1 MFFGGDASVVV
12 EKDAAVGGRTNLCAM
27 SLSIRRASPSER
39 GSARNAHR
47 RVPHA
52 QKKAFF
58 CASSSSADASLSA
71 PTLPFEGHPS
81 VSRMD
86 ATISTTGP
94 ARFKRET
101 SLGAASSAT
110 EISFFSSRNASSS
123 RRASRCSPVFAARG
137 FFASGPGSNA
147 KLKHAWTSS
156 ILVSRR
162 IAARFVPAPGNR
174 DAGAAASRENPL
186 RSRRRHSRYNAH
198 DSGAPSPARSQ
209 KSRHSTSGPDSARLA
224 SRARVNHGEQAR
236 APAGTSEGAGQRHTT
251 VESSPSPTCTSP
263 RVSATGDSRAVDL
276 TASLLARR
284 WVRRLAGGPARR
296 SSAGISRDARA
307 PQCAPSRVSRGAR
320 EPRAAVTPPAEGAGD
335 LLALQPMVAVGS
347 RDDVVVARLDVCE
360 RRRRRGDSGSRG
372 VAERAPRGYE
382 RRDRTRDAVNLRDHP
397 PCANAVDARLRVR
410 RRAREARSRTRRL
423 PRRQRLSTCA
433 RRRTRSALPRKRRA
447 RPSFL
452 CDATA
457 HPRTNLDV
465 FSVFPRRFLRF
476 DATPR
481 RDFF

>member
-1 MFFGGDASVVV
+1 VFFGGDASVVV

-52 QKKAFF
+52 QKKTFF

-276 TASLLARR
+276 DASLLARR
-284 WVRRLAGGPARR
+284 WVGRLAGGPARR
-296 SSAGISRDARA
+296 SSAEISRDARA

-347 RDDVVVARLDVCE
+347 RDDVVVAVPTSVKDVE
-360 RRRRRGDSGSRG
+360 GVETRE
-372 VAERAPRGYE
+372 VAEARGGRREGTHGATARATLSTFAST
-382 RRDRTRDAVNLRDHP
+382 RRVPTL
-397 PCANAVDARLRVR
+397 VDARLRVR

-447 RPSFL
+447 RRVLSL
-452 CDATA
+452 
-457 HPRTNLDV
+457 
-465 FSVFPRRFLRF
+465 
-476 DATPR
+476 
-481 RDFF
+481 